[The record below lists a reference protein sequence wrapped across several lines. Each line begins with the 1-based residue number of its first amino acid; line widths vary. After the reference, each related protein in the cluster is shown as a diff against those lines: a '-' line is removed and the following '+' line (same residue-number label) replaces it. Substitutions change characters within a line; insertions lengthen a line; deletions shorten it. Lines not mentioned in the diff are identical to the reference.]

1 MNLQEHIKRILR
13 EERKLSSSIIRRLDM
28 LDYEVK
34 KNMKGPL
41 TGSSICIFF
50 KSDIEYFESIMEN
63 SIDYMY
69 YKHFSHI
76 DDGSGEWAHTYLD
89 MVDYIRKKYKSK
101 IMKHYDDNCGS
112 GLIPLKESIRK
123 VLREEKL
130 HATPQ
135 ELIKNLPN
143 ELKELL
149 FKQWDAKQ
157 NPEWHPEGNT
167 LKHIIVVIKRAYHHY
182 PDDPNMVMAAL
193 FHDLGKIDTY
203 KINPKTNQPTAY
215 GHEDKSTD
223 YVEKFKDWIESFEG
237 MDVEEIKYL
246 VKNHMKVKPSTWDQ
260 MKDKK
265 KEPIMSHPAFDKLM
279 GFTDKLDGGGT
290 DLKESIRKILREE
303 SNKDI
308 LIDGLYD
315 PIYEE
320 NGIVLFKEPKHLK
333 VYSKFGIKKSNVI
346 SGKEFNKKYVD
357 FKNKK
362 LHKVLYKDG
371 MTLGGN
377 LGEGKYWCPTE
388 YCLSVYLGE
397 THQSSEY
404 SKYVKEVVDFKL
416 GDDLKILV
424 KKHIS
429 DDL

>member
-1 MNLQEHIKRILR
+1 MNNLQENIRRILR
-13 EERKLSSSIIRRLDM
+13 EELSLRVKRRIDPDEMEKEFLESFDSAYD
-28 LDYEVK
+28 LTK
-34 KNMKGPL
+34 K
-41 TGSSICIFF
+41 
-50 KSDIEYFESIMEN
+50 
-63 SIDYMY
+63 
-69 YKHFSHI
+69 
-76 DDGSGEWAHTYLD
+76 
-89 MVDYIRKKYKSK
+89 
-101 IMKHYDDNCGS
+101 
-112 GLIPLKESIRK
+112 RK
-123 VLREEKL
+123 VLSRHFL
-130 HATPQ
+130 D
-135 ELIKNLPN
+135 ELISTVIIMMMEAFHWRFDSTLPEDEFWYDDIHAELENHYRDRITQMYN
-143 ELKELL
+143 EIRGINKS
-149 FKQWDAKQ
+149 
-157 NPEWHPEGNT
+157 
-167 LKHIIVVIKRAYHHY
+167 IIK
-182 PDDPNMVMAAL
+182 
-193 FHDLGKIDTY
+193 
-203 KINPKTNQPTAY
+203 
-215 GHEDKSTD
+215 
-223 YVEKFKDWIESFEG
+223 
-237 MDVEEIKYL
+237 
-246 VKNHMKVKPSTWDQ
+246 
-260 MKDKK
+260 
-265 KEPIMSHPAFDKLM
+265 
-279 GFTDKLDGGGT
+279 
-290 DLKESIRKILREE
+290 EE